1 MDNFMAL
8 HENLDFKQGPGAEK
22 FCDAPAPALLL
33 FNKLWLQLHLQISSG
48 NFAFQFEILICNI
61 YFKKER

>member
-33 FNKLWLQLHLQISSG
+33 FNKLELRLRFSSRC
-48 NFAFQFEILICNI
+48 APSILLSSLR
-61 YFKKER
+61 F